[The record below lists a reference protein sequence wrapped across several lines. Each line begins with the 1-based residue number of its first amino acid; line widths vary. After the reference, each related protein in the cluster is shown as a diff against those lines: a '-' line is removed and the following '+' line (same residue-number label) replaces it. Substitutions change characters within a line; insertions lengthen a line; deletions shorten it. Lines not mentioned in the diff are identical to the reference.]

1 MPSLNNSEEQLPE
14 SPLDFWSRVATMVV
28 NKVRRLPLLQ
38 LYYMHQSLKIHLR
51 QQASRMLLQIEQHTP
66 TN

>member
-14 SPLDFWSRVATMVV
+14 SPLDFWSRVATMVE
-28 NKVRRLPLLQ
+28 KVRRLPLLQ
-38 LYYMHQSLKIHLR
+38 PYYMHQSLKIHLR